1 MKQRH
6 MLKVVKALDDIYNI
20 VYSANT
26 FLLATDQEKLRK
38 ACGMLA
44 LHYQALQ
51 VSSFAAREMLWK
63 STPKHHYVCAH
74 LPWQAALINP
84 RTVQGYMSE
93 SLVGVICDIYKMSQ
107 SGPFHARVQQA
118 ALLKYRTGL
127 LYLWQ

>member
-1 MKQRH
+1 

-26 FLLATDQEKLRK
+26 FLLAIDQEKLRK

-93 SLVGVICDIYKMSQ
+93 SLVGLSATSIRC
-107 SGPFHARVQQA
+107 RRA
-118 ALLKYRTGL
+118 APTMLECRR
-127 LYLWQ
+127 